1 MMDRSFITFN
11 KREEIVLCVF
21 VCLRFDSPKKT
32 GGRANP
38 SRKELVFFLLLS
50 VVSAP
55 CFVNVLPQ
63 YLIVVGEYKRKQVPP
78 FYPFFFLSF
87 LLSLLLGR
95 ERGT

>member
-32 GGRANP
+32 G
-38 SRKELVFFLLLS
+38 ELVFLFLLS
-50 VVSAP
+50 IVSAP

-63 YLIVVGEYKRKQVPP
+63 YLIVGEYKRKQVPL
-78 FYPFFFLSF
+78 FFLF
-87 LLSLLLGR
+87 FYYYY
-95 ERGT
+95 